1 MPLRRLYDVYV
12 GPMPEG
18 GGVYVSRKYRDGR
31 SQECTTMVRK
41 ALYSAAVTGVAGLL
55 LLVSAPM
62 PQAHAEMTALDELTA
77 FPEPTTA
84 LSESIDV
91 CLGSGEQVACIE
103 RLAGSPEGRGQAGS
117 IAAYIGRRINEDE
130 AADFAA
136 AIARGAGDPDEANAA
151 FMALASR

>member
-1 MPLRRLYDVYV
+1 
-12 GPMPEG
+12 
-18 GGVYVSRKYRDGR
+18 
-31 SQECTTMVRK
+31 MVRK

-130 AADFAA
+130 AADFALN
-136 AIARGAGDPDEANAA
+136 RMELWNKRT
-151 FMALASR
+151 AL